1 MGEADGKTMTG
12 AEMAKIVGGVMTLG
26 VIALAV
32 LSYYFGPSS
41 SEQDSG
47 TRPECTL
54 SCSYGSYEDSFGM
67 IHEYYPDE
75 GCYAEADS
83 AEDQKATRPF
93 ADCDEARSYGAD
105 PVYEG
110 DPGYGPHLDRDG
122 DGVGCEPWSG
132 Y

>member
-1 MGEADGKTMTG
+1 METSDGKTMTG
-12 AEMAKIVGGVMTLG
+12 AEIAQIVGGVMALG
-26 VIALAV
+26 VIAIAV
-32 LSYYFGPSS
+32 LSYYLGPSS

-47 TRPECTL
+47 TRSERTL

-75 GCYAEADS
+75 GCDEEADVV
-83 AEDQKATRPF
+83 EDQAVTPPF
-93 ADCDEARSYGAD
+93 ANCDEARSYGAD